1 MIEQFF
7 DGERTARRLR
17 LGAVGPHVDGFAE
30 WLVAHGYAPSTIRR
44 ALQTAAA
51 LGLWLRGRR
60 QEATTLDEVQLD
72 RFVAT
77 SKLAPATRRTERP
90 SSALFLRY
98 LRARDLV
105 ATCATVPKRQPAL
118 LVRFAD
124 WLSAHRGVRP
134 STVVTYAPLASAL
147 LGHAHGD
154 PASLTARSL
163 RAFVLAHA
171 STANPSSGSRVT
183 SQCRVF
189 VRFLVTEG
197 LCSPELVTAVPT
209 IACWRLASLPRYL
222 PVRDVERVIAS
233 CDLTRA
239 DGVRDRAILVL
250 LARLGLRAGDV
261 ASLTLDAI
269 DWAGARF
276 RVAGKSRREDWLP
289 LSQEVGDAVLAYL
302 KVRPR
307 GAGNAVFFNAIAP
320 TVPIRSTTVSQIV
333 RRAMARA
340 GVQSPWRGAHV
351 LRHSTATSMLR
362 AGASLHEIGAVLRH
376 ASIET
381 TFHYAKVDQE
391 LLMGVALP
399 WPSAP
404 EGTPVDGRT
413 HEANVSGLA
422 LPWPGR
428 P

>member
-17 LGAVGPHVDGFAE
+17 MGAVCPYVDGFAE
-30 WLVAHGYAPSTIRR
+30 WLVAHGYAPATIRR

-51 LGLWLRGRR
+51 LGLWLRRRR
-60 QEATTLDEVQLD
+60 QEATTLDEVQLA

-77 SKLAPATRRTERP
+77 SKLAPATRRTTRP
-90 SSALFLRY
+90 CSALFLRY

-105 ATCATVPKRQPAL
+105 AACATVPKRQPAL

-124 WLSAHRGVRP
+124 WLLAHRGVRP
-134 STVVTYAPLASAL
+134 STVITYAPLSSAL
-147 LGHAHGD
+147 LEHAHGN
-154 PASLTARSL
+154 PASLTARSV
-163 RAFVLAHA
+163 RAFVLARA
-171 STANPSSGSRVT
+171 SASPTCRRRVT
-183 SQCRVF
+183 SQSRMF
-189 VRFLVTEG
+189 VRFLVAEG

-222 PVRDVERVIAS
+222 SARDVERVIAS
-233 CDLTRA
+233 CDLARA

-307 GAGNAVFFNAIAP
+307 GAGKAVFFNAIAP
-320 TVPIRSTTVSQIV
+320 TAPIRGTSVSKIV

-351 LRHSTATSMLR
+351 LRHSAATAMLR

-381 TFHYAKVDQE
+381 TFHYAKVDHE